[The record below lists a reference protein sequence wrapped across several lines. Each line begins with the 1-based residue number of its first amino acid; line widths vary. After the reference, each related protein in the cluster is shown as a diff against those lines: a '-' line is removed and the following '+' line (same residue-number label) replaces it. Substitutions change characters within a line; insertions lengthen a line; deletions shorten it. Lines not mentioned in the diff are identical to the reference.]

1 MFVCNAYIYVLFM
14 YFIYLKNIYKI
25 YMICMTNIKE
35 VQIVVET
42 RGNHYYYSL
51 VQIKTFN
58 SFFLKHSQNI
68 SELMVL

>member
-42 RGNHYYYSL
+42 RGNHY
-51 VQIKTFN
+51 
-58 SFFLKHSQNI
+58 FL
-68 SELMVL
+68 

>member
-1 MFVCNAYIYVLFM
+1 MQCMHYAICMHVLFM

-42 RGNHYYYSL
+42 RGNHCYYSL

-58 SFFLKHSQNI
+58 SFF
-68 SELMVL
+68 

>member
-1 MFVCNAYIYVLFM
+1 MFVCNACMHDMHVLFM

-58 SFFLKHSQNI
+58 LFF
-68 SELMVL
+68 